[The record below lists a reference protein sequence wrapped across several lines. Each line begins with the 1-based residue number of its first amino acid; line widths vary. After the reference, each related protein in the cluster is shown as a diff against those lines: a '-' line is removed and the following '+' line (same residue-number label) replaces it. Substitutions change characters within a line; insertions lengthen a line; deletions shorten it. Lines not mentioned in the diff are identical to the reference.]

1 MASSDPIQRLR
12 EDLVDET
19 ETLRRLTEAHIRRE
33 LAEGFEDE
41 RARLASLRPIGIS
54 QARRLR
60 LAAEIYELAV
70 QRMVPLD
77 NLDIPNFLPENL

>member
-12 EDLVDET
+12 EDLVDES
-19 ETLRRLTEAHIRRE
+19 ETLRRLTEAYIRRE
-33 LAEGFEDE
+33 LADGFEDE
-41 RARLASLRPIGIS
+41 RGRNETLRFIGKS

-77 NLDIPNFLPENL
+77 DLDIPNFLPENL